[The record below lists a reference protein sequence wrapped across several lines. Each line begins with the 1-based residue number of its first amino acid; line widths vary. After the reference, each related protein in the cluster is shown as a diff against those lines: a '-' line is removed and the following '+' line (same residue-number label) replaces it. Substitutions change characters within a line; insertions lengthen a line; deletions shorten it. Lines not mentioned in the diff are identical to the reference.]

1 MACLDLKVGK
11 LDSCMDICDR
21 ILSVDAFNEKAFEI
35 KGDLHKCVEQLD
47 QAFLYYKRAIEFNP
61 DSHSANSSVADILR
75 RNGKLKEAIDHYKKA
90 LSVRIDL
97 ADTFSK
103 LCSAK
108 LSCCDWE
115 QQEDCY
121 NHLF

>member
-47 QAFLYYKRAIEFNP
+47 
-61 DSHSANSSVADILR
+61 
-75 RNGKLKEAIDHYKKA
+75 
-90 LSVRIDL
+90 
-97 ADTFSK
+97 
-103 LCSAK
+103 
-108 LSCCDWE
+108 
-115 QQEDCY
+115 
-121 NHLF
+121 